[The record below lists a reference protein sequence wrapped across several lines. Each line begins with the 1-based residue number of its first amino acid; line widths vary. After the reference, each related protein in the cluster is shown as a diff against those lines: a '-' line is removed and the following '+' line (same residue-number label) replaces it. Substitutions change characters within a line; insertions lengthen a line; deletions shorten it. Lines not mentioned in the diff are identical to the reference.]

1 MLTES
6 DLFIYF
12 FFWHLL
18 LIGGLLP
25 FVSITF
31 STDFFW

>member
-6 DLFIYF
+6 DFFF
-12 FFWHLL
+12 FFWHLH